1 MRIDSNPELFPE
13 HHPLPPLS
21 AVALPAIHDHDD
33 TTPLVIVV
41 TLLLLLGLFYQC
53 AMIVCMCDTIQGEHL
68 FCCSSSVALFLIAS
82 LSRGVHSIMQRRRR
96 SRASVLVCAC
106 LFACGH
112 RCADVCVCVCSDR
125 KITTERCSTSNPLC
139 FVFTLFNF
147 AHTPI
152 FRTVLARSPIR
163 RRSSS
168 TCGFFLVPSLGSL
181 ASHAHCLSPRCA
193 AAVLACGCVLSVP
206 FLLPNSM

>member
-1 MRIDSNPELFPE
+1 MTTSEKINHWQNVATNLCTPNPIIIPPVPSTSYTRRFIFLFNFQFSINVCTHRCCSCECQRAWCVFVLLCFICCCCCNVRIDSNPELFPE
-13 HHPLPPLS
+13 HHPLPPLL

-41 TLLLLLGLFYQC
+41 TLLLLLLGLFYQC

-112 RCADVCVCVCSDR
+112 RCADVCVCV
-125 KITTERCSTSNPLC
+125 LW
-139 FVFTLFNF
+139 
-147 AHTPI
+147 
-152 FRTVLARSPIR
+152 
-163 RRSSS
+163 
-168 TCGFFLVPSLGSL
+168 
-181 ASHAHCLSPRCA
+181 
-193 AAVLACGCVLSVP
+193 
-206 FLLPNSM
+206 